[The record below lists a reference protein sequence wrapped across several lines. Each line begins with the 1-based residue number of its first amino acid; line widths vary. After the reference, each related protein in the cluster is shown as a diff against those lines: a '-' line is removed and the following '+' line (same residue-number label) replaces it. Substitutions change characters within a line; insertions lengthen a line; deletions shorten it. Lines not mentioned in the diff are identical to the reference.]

1 MSLSVWLIFGLLLF
15 ANALYVAAEFGA
27 VGVRRSRIR
36 RLSEDGNPFAR
47 RLQPFVEDAVE
58 LDRYV
63 AASQIGITLSSLILG
78 AYAQATATVALA
90 PWISDTFGGTFHL
103 DAETALSAATVTV
116 LIVLTAV
123 QVVFVEL
130 IPKSTALQFPTQV
143 ALGTVVPML
152 ASVWLFG
159 PVIYVLNGAASAIL
173 RLFGGGPTT
182 HRHLHSP
189 QEISLLIAES
199 RDGGLLEPDEHK
211 RLQRALQLSLRTAG
225 DLMIPRGRLTMLNAD
240 TPWSDVIRVVSASP
254 FSRLPVYR
262 GTQDQISGI
271 VRVKDLVRLFLKRS
285 SDARNSHDSP
295 DSPDSH
301 DSLESLIRPVPR
313 IPADL
318 PADRIIGALR
328 AKRAHLAIVV
338 NTSVAEGAPDHV
350 VGMVTI
356 HDVIGALL

>member
-27 VGVRRSRIR
+27 VGVRRSRVR

-47 RLQPFVEDAVE
+47 RLLPFVEDAAE

-78 AYAQATATVALA
+78 AYAQATATIALA
-90 PWISDTFGGTFHL
+90 PWISQHFGSTFHL
-103 DAETALSAATVTV
+103 DAEAALSSATVVV
-116 LIVLTAV
+116 LIALTAV
-123 QVVFVEL
+123 QVVAVEL
-130 IPKSTALQFPTQV
+130 IPKSIALQFPTEV
-143 ALGTVVPML
+143 ALGTVLPML
-152 ASVWLFG
+152 GSVKLFQ
-159 PVIYVLNGAASAIL
+159 PVIFVLNGAASAVL
-173 RLFGGGPTT
+173 RLFGGGPST

-199 RDGGLLEPDEHK
+199 RDGGLLEPGEHK
-211 RLQRALQLSLRTAG
+211 RLQKALQLSLRTAG
-225 DLMIPRGRLTMLNAD
+225 DLMVPRGRLTMLNAD
-240 TPWSDVIRVVSASP
+240 TPWSDVIRVVAASP

-262 GTQDQISGI
+262 GTPDQIFGI
-271 VRVKDLVRLFLKRS
+271 VRVKDLVRRFLSESARAGRGKMDNL
-285 SDARNSHDSP
+285 DA
-295 DSPDSH
+295 
-301 DSLESLIRPVPR
+301 LVRPVPR

-338 NTSVAEGAPDHV
+338 DKEAPDRV

>member
-1 MSLSVWLIFGLLLF
+1 MTLGVWMIFAALLA

-27 VGVRRSRIR
+27 VGVRRSRVR
-36 RLSEDGNPFAR
+36 RLSEDGNPLAR
-47 RLQPFVEDAVE
+47 RLLPFVEDAAE

-90 PWISDTFGGTFHL
+90 PWIASHFGAMFHL
-103 DAETALSAATVTV
+103 DAHAVDSAAIITV
-116 LIVLTAV
+116 LIVLAAV
-123 QVVFVEL
+123 QVVVVEL
-130 IPKSTALQFPTQV
+130 IPKSIALQFPTHV
-143 ALGTVVPML
+143 ALGTVLPML
-152 ASVWLFG
+152 GSVRLFA
-159 PVIYVLNGAASAIL
+159 PMISVLNGAASAVL

-199 RDGGLLEPDEHK
+199 RDGGLLEPGEHK
-211 RLQRALQLSLRTAG
+211 RLQRALQLSQRTAG
-225 DLMIPRGRLTMLNAD
+225 DLMVPSGRLTMLNAD

-262 GTQDQISGI
+262 GTQDQILGI
-271 VRVKDLVRLFLKRS
+271 VRVKDLVRRFLADSGAVKL
-285 SDARNSHDSP
+285 DA
-295 DSPDSH
+295 
-301 DSLESLIRPVPR
+301 LVRPVPR
-313 IPADL
+313 VPANL
-318 PADRIIGALR
+318 PADRIIGVLR
-328 AKRAHLAIVV
+328 TKRAHLAIVV
-338 NTSVAEGAPDHV
+338 DKEHPDRV

>member
-1 MSLSVWLIFGLLLF
+1 MTLSVWLIFAALLA

-36 RLSEDGNPFAR
+36 RLSEDGNLLAR
-47 RLQPFVEDAVE
+47 RLQPFVEDAAE

-78 AYAQATATVALA
+78 AYAQATATIALA
-90 PWISDTFGGTFHL
+90 PWIATHVGPMFHL
-103 DAETALSAATVTV
+103 DAKAVASAATITV

-123 QVVFVEL
+123 QVVAVEL
-130 IPKSTALQFPTQV
+130 IPKSIALQFPTQV
-143 ALGTVVPML
+143 ALGTVLPML
-152 ASVWLFG
+152 GSVRIFG
-159 PVIYVLNGAASAIL
+159 PVIYVLNGAASAVL

-211 RLQRALQLSLRTAG
+211 RLQRALQLSQRTAG
-225 DLMIPRGRLTMLNAD
+225 DLMVPRGRLTMLNAD
-240 TPWSDVIRVVSASP
+240 TPWSDVIRVVAASP

-262 GTQDQISGI
+262 GTPDQIYGI
-271 VRVKDLVRLFLKRS
+271 VRVKDLVRRFLADSAPAASRPGKMENL
-285 SDARNSHDSP
+285 DA
-295 DSPDSH
+295 
-301 DSLESLIRPVPR
+301 LVRPVPR
-313 IPADL
+313 VPADL

-338 NTSVAEGAPDHV
+338 DKANPDRV

-356 HDVIGALL
+356 HDVVGALL

>member
-1 MSLSVWLIFGLLLF
+1 MIFAALLA

-27 VGVRRSRIR
+27 VGVRRSRVR
-36 RLSEDGNPFAR
+36 RLSEDGNPLAR
-47 RLQPFVEDAVE
+47 RLLPFVEDAAE

-78 AYAQATATVALA
+78 AYAQATATIALA
-90 PWISDTFGGTFHL
+90 PWIARHAAPLFHL
-103 DAETALSAATVTV
+103 DAQAVASAATITV

-123 QVVFVEL
+123 QVVAVEL
-130 IPKSTALQFPTQV
+130 IPKSIALQFPTQV
-143 ALGTVVPML
+143 ALGTVLPML
-152 ASVWLFG
+152 GSVRLFG
-159 PVIYVLNGAASAIL
+159 PVIYVLNGAASAVL
-173 RLFGGGPTT
+173 RLFGGGPST

-199 RDGGLLEPDEHK
+199 RDGGLLEPHEHK
-211 RLQRALQLSLRTAG
+211 RLQRALQLSQRTAG
-225 DLMIPRGRLTMLNAD
+225 DLMVPSGRLTMLNAD
-240 TPWSDVIRVVSASP
+240 TPWSDVIRVVAASP

-262 GTQDQISGI
+262 GTPDQIYGI
-271 VRVKDLVRLFLKRS
+271 VRVKDLVRRFLTD
-285 SDARNSHDSP
+285 SDFVKLDA
-295 DSPDSH
+295 
-301 DSLESLIRPVPR
+301 LVRPVPR
-313 IPADL
+313 VPANL

-338 NTSVAEGAPDHV
+338 DKENPDHV

>member
-1 MSLSVWLIFGLLLF
+1 MSLSVWLIFGVLLF
-15 ANALYVAAEFGA
+15 VNALYVAAEFGA
-27 VGVRRSRIR
+27 VGVRRSRVR
-36 RLSEDGNPFAR
+36 RLSEDGNLFAR
-47 RLQPFVEDAVE
+47 RLLPYVEDAVQ

-90 PWISDTFGGTFHL
+90 PWISRTFGGMFHL
-103 DAETALSAATVTV
+103 DAQDAISAATVTV
-116 LIVLTAV
+116 LVVLTAV

-143 ALGTVVPML
+143 ALGTVLPML
-152 ASVWLFG
+152 ASVRIFG
-159 PVIYVLNGAASAIL
+159 PVIYVLNGAASGLL

-211 RLQRALQLSLRTAG
+211 RLHRALQLSLRTAG
-225 DLMIPRGRLTMLNAD
+225 DLMIPRARLTMLNAD
-240 TPWSDVIRVVSASP
+240 TPWSDVIRVVAASP

-262 GTQDQISGI
+262 GTPDQIYGI
-271 VRVKDLVRLFLKRS
+271 VRVKDLVGRFITDSQHAVDLS
-285 SDARNSHDSP
+285 ARPEKLDT
-295 DSPDSH
+295 
-301 DSLESLIRPVPR
+301 LVRPVPR

-338 NTSVAEGAPDHV
+338 DPSVAEDAPDRV

>member
-1 MSLSVWLIFGLLLF
+1 MTIGVWIIFAALLA

-27 VGVRRSRIR
+27 VGVRRSRVR

-47 RLQPFVEDAVE
+47 RLLPFVEDAAA

-78 AYAQATATVALA
+78 AYAHATATPALT
-90 PWISDTFGGTFHL
+90 PWIARHVAGPLSL
-103 DAETALSAATVTV
+103 DAEAVTSAATVTV
-116 LIVLTAV
+116 LIILTAV
-123 QVVFVEL
+123 QVVLVEL
-130 IPKSTALQFPTQV
+130 IPKSIALQFPTET
-143 ALGTVVPML
+143 ALSTVTPML
-152 ASVWLFG
+152 GSVRIFR
-159 PVIYVLNGAASAIL
+159 PVIFVLNGAASAVL

-225 DLMIPRGRLTMLNAD
+225 DLMVPRGRLTMLNAD
-240 TPWSDVIRVVSASP
+240 TPWTDVIRVVAASP

-262 GTQDQISGI
+262 GTPDQIFGV
-271 VRVKDLVRLFLKRS
+271 VRVKDLVRRFLT
-285 SDARNSHDSP
+285 DSATP
-295 DSPDSH
+295 LDRLDP
-301 DSLESLIRPVPR
+301 LIRPVPR
-313 IPADL
+313 RPADL

-338 NTSVAEGAPDHV
+338 DKDAPDRV

>member
-1 MSLSVWLIFGLLLF
+1 MTAGVWLIFAALLF

-27 VGVRRSRIR
+27 VGVRRSRVR
-36 RLSEDGNPFAR
+36 RLSEDGNLFAR
-47 RLQPFVEDAVE
+47 RLLPFVEDAAQ

-78 AYAQATATVALA
+78 AYAQVTATVALA
-90 PWISDTFGGTFHL
+90 PWIGRHFGPVFHL
-103 DAETALSAATVTV
+103 DAEGAASAATVTV
-116 LIVLTAV
+116 LIALTAV
-123 QVVFVEL
+123 QVVAVEL
-130 IPKSTALQFPTQV
+130 IPKSIALQFPTEV
-143 ALGTVVPML
+143 ALGTVLPML
-152 ASVWLFG
+152 GSVRLFR
-159 PVIYVLNGAASAIL
+159 PVIFVLNGAASAVL

-199 RDGGLLEPDEHK
+199 RDGGLLEPGEHK
-211 RLQRALQLSLRTAG
+211 RLQRALQLSLRTAA
-225 DLMIPRGRLTMLNAD
+225 DLMVPRGRLTMLNAD
-240 TPWSDVIRVVSASP
+240 TPWSDVIRVVAASP

-262 GTQDQISGI
+262 GTPDQIFGI
-271 VRVKDLVRLFLKRS
+271 VRVKDLVRRYLTQSATPTTLDKL
-285 SDARNSHDSP
+285 DA
-295 DSPDSH
+295 
-301 DSLESLIRPVPR
+301 LVRPVPR

-328 AKRAHLAIVV
+328 GKRAHLAIVV
-338 NTSVAEGAPDHV
+338 DKESPDRV

>member
-1 MSLSVWLIFGLLLF
+1 MTLGVWMIFAALLA

-27 VGVRRSRIR
+27 VGVRRSRVR
-36 RLSEDGNPFAR
+36 RLSEDGNPLAR
-47 RLQPFVEDAVE
+47 RLLPFVEDAAE

-90 PWISDTFGGTFHL
+90 PWIGRTFGPAFHL
-103 DAETALSAATVTV
+103 DAEAVASAATITV

-123 QVVFVEL
+123 QVVAVEL
-130 IPKSTALQFPTQV
+130 IPKSIALQFPTQI
-143 ALGTVVPML
+143 ALGTVLPML
-152 ASVWLFG
+152 GSVRVFA
-159 PVIYVLNGAASAIL
+159 PIIYVLNGAASLVL

-211 RLQRALQLSLRTAG
+211 RLQRALQLSQRTAG
-225 DLMIPRGRLTMLNAD
+225 DLMVPRGRLTMLNAD
-240 TPWSDVIRVVSASP
+240 TPWSDVIRVVAASP

-262 GTQDQISGI
+262 GTPDQIYGI
-271 VRVKDLVRLFLKRS
+271 VRVKDLVRRFLKGT
-285 SDARNSHDSP
+285 ADSQ
-295 DSPDSH
+295 DSH
-301 DSLESLIRPVPR
+301 DSLDSLDSLIRPVPR
-313 IPADL
+313 VPADL

-338 NTSVAEGAPDHV
+338 EKENPEHV

-356 HDVIGALL
+356 HDVVGALL

>member
-1 MSLSVWLIFGLLLF
+1 VSLSVWLIFGLLLF

-63 AASQIGITLSSLILG
+63 AASQIGITLSGLILG

-90 PWISDTFGGTFHL
+90 PWISNTFGGMFHL

-143 ALGTVVPML
+143 ALGTVMPML
-152 ASVWLFG
+152 ASVWLFT

-189 QEISLLIAES
+189 AT
-199 RDGGLLEPDEHK
+199 
-211 RLQRALQLSLRTAG
+211 RAATQPAH
-225 DLMIPRGRLTMLNAD
+225 RGRPDDSARPPHDAQRRHTLERRHPRRLRQPIQPAA
-240 TPWSDVIRVVSASP
+240 RV
-254 FSRLPVYR
+254 SRHAGPDLRHRAGQRSGAPVP
-262 GTQDQISGI
+262 QA
-271 VRVKDLVRLFLKRS
+271 LVRR
-285 SDARNSHDSP
+285 ARFTRFTGFTRFTRFP
-295 DSPDSH
+295 
-301 DSLESLIRPVPR
+301 
-313 IPADL
+313 
-318 PADRIIGALR
+318 
-328 AKRAHLAIVV
+328 
-338 NTSVAEGAPDHV
+338 
-350 VGMVTI
+350 
-356 HDVIGALL
+356 